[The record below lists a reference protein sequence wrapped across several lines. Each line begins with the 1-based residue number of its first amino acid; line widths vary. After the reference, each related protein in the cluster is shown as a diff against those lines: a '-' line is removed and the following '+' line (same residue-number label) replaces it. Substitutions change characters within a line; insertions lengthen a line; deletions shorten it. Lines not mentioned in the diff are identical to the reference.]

1 MATQPQPQ
9 PPPKPDPKT
18 LPAAHEKPSHHTSD
32 SPYPDEHYDTPNEYS
47 PETIADEQRKRS
59 DGNQALAV
67 EHAAAAAKNNKP
79 PPPPAKR

>member
-9 PPPKPDPKT
+9 PIKPDPKPDSKT
-18 LPAAHEKPSHHTSD
+18 LPAAHFSGD

-79 PPPPAKR
+79 PPPPAKK